1 MSPFAYCDVLG
12 GCDFIFSL
20 LCVHYLLLFYVS
32 SSVKI
37 YRKSILLAAGIVA
50 AGGAAVYL
58 KSRISSRRVDSS
70 RHCNGHSDD
79 DEALEKIT
87 GNDKNAK
94 KTAKKKKGGGLKSL
108 QVLTAILLSQMGK
121 MGARDLLALVATVVC
136 ISSQYVK
143 QIVILF
149 VNLCFCFDVFAQ
161 VI

>member
-1 MSPFAYCDVLG
+1 MRFHVLLG
-12 GCDFIFSL
+12 VCT
-20 LCVHYLLLFYVS
+20 LLFLLFHLS
-32 SSVKI
+32 SLVQF

-58 KSRISSRRVDSS
+58 KSRVSSPRLGSS
-70 RHCNGHSDD
+70 HHCNGQSED
-79 DEALEKIT
+79 DEALEKLT

-94 KTAKKKKGGGLKSL
+94 TAAKKKKGGGLKSL

-143 QIVILF
+143 HIVIF
-149 VNLCFCFDVFAQ
+149 FFG
-161 VI
+161 